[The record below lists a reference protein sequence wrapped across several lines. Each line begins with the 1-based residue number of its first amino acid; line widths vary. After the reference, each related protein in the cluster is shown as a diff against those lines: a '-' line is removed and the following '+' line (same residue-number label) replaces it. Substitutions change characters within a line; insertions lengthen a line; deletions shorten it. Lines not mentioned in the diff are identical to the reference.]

1 MDVMF
6 LHFLMYHLPLNKLHG
21 CEKKHSKPVYILK
34 CLPLAKNLTGMLSK
48 TLKTCKDKGI
58 ITSS

>member
-6 LHFLMYHLPLNKLHG
+6 SHFLMYHLLLNKLHE
-21 CEKKHSKPVYILK
+21 CEEKHSNYVNIFK
-34 CLPLAKNLTGMLSK
+34 CLPLAKNPTGMLSK
-48 TLKTCKDKGI
+48 TLKTCKDKII